1 MARTELKVIPVSEED
16 AVYARYAGAAQQLEP
31 TLCCP
36 VEYSRD
42 LLKVIPADV
51 LERDYGCGDPTP
63 YVRSGETVLDLG
75 SGGGKLCF
83 IAAQLVGSSGKII
96 GIDCNASMMEM
107 AKRAAPIVA
116 ERLGFAN
123 VQFRFGLIQ
132 DLQLDLERLE
142 GELAR
147 EPVRGFQSYLKLRN
161 IEESLRREHPLIPNE
176 SVDCVLSNCVL
187 NLVRNRDRHQLF
199 GEIFRVLKRGGRA
212 AISDIVADEHVPA
225 HLQNDP
231 NLWSG
236 CISGAFREDELLV
249 AFEQAGF
256 HGMQVVKRE
265 QEPWR
270 TVEGIEFRAV
280 TVVAHKGKAGPCLD
294 HNQAIIYRGPFKKVE
309 DDDGHLYYRGER
321 MAVCEKT
328 FQLLQ
333 QEPYAGQFIPILPSV
348 PVNGTDAPLFDC
360 RRNARR
366 LPQETKRGN
375 IPPATTENA
384 ECGGEACCN

>member
-1 MARTELKVIPVSEED
+1 MAERELKEIPVSEED

-31 TLCCP
+31 SLCCP

-63 YVRSGETVLDLG
+63 YVRRGETVLDLG

-83 IAAQLVGSSGKII
+83 IAAQIVGSSGKII
-96 GIDCNASMMEM
+96 GVDCNASMMEM
-107 AKRAAPIVA
+107 AKRAAPVVA

-132 DLQLDLERLE
+132 DLQLDLEKLE

-147 EPVRGFQSYLKLRN
+147 EPVHGFQSYLKLRN
-161 IEESLRREHPLIPNE
+161 IEESLRREHPLIANE

-199 GEIFRVLKRGGRA
+199 SEIFRVLKRGGRA

-236 CISGAFREDELLV
+236 CISGAFREDELLA

-270 TVEGIEFRAV
+270 TVAGIEFRAV
-280 TVVAHKGKAGPCLD
+280 TVVAYKGKEGPCLD

-321 MAVCEKT
+321 MAVCDKT

-333 QEPYAGQFIPILPSV
+333 QEPYAGQFIPIHPRV
-348 PVNGTDAPLFDC
+348 PVNETDAPLFDC

-366 LPQETKRGN
+366 LPQETKKGD
-375 IPPATTENA
+375 IPPATAKNA